1 MDISVGHVSLRFPLD
16 LTLDDVKI
24 IKDNDSIPSLRDT
37 IADASKIFVDIQLR
51 PLVDKKIEV
60 DALGFE
66 KLRLNTDGLI
76 GDLRVK
82 GNVEKL
88 DLECHGVDLKESL
101 ANVNAARLDS
111 ACLEICLADTVPPD
125 TTESTNDWKV
135 KVEKLQLNKTRLSIH
150 LPGDTLQMGGYLSS
164 LEGENGYFDFGKGE
178 YKISKIDLK
187 SDELR
192 YDNKYSPTVSG
203 LDTNHLNA
211 TDIVLGVDSVSYSH
225 DGLNVSIR
233 TCSFK
238 EKSGIQVDELRGH
251 LELDSVSLKLPDAY
265 LKTPDSKMSANFDL
279 DLNTFDAKNPGKLNA
294 DIDGYFGKQDLMR
307 FMGDMPSDFIRKWPN
322 QPLAIKGKARG
333 NMNRME
339 FKGLNVSLPSAF
351 QLTGDGYVAQLND
364 IDHLKRSLEETGI
377 CYFHAPLF
385 AYGMKFVGPT
395 RKALTIP
402 TCFNLLGPLVNPC
415 HPKNSLH
422 GAANQSQL
430 RLYTNLHQ
438 RIGDNFG
445 VITSYDGY
453 DEISLTSGFK
463 ICTNNFEKVLT
474 PVDLG
479 LKYIEQSDIYG
490 GETPED
496 AMKIF
501 DAVLEGTSTEAQKN
515 VVIANAACGI
525 SIMDRNISMAD
536 SVAMAR
542 ESLDSGKALQVFK
555 KFVEVN
561 S

>member
-1 MDISVGHVSLRFPLD
+1 MKQYLLKLIDGNT
-16 LTLDDVKI
+16 LTQEETHQIMLNIVKEQYNVQQVAALLMAMQTRDV
-24 IKDNDSIPSLRDT
+24 T
-37 IADASKIFVDIQLR
+37 
-51 PLVDKKIEV
+51 
-60 DALGFE
+60 
-66 KLRLNTDGLI
+66 
-76 GDLRVK
+76 
-82 GNVEKL
+82 
-88 DLECHGVDLKESL
+88 
-101 ANVNAARLDS
+101 
-111 ACLEICLADTVPPD
+111 
-125 TTESTNDWKV
+125 
-135 KVEKLQLNKTRLSIH
+135 
-150 LPGDTLQMGGYLSS
+150 
-164 LEGENGYFDFGKGE
+164 
-178 YKISKIDLK
+178 
-187 SDELR
+187 
-192 YDNKYSPTVSG
+192 
-203 LDTNHLNA
+203 
-211 TDIVLGVDSVSYSH
+211 
-225 DGLNVSIR
+225 
-233 TCSFK
+233 
-238 EKSGIQVDELRGH
+238 VDELLGFRQGL
-251 LELDSVSLKLPDAY
+251 LETGKYLDFSDYNTLDIVGTGGDGKNTFNISTCSAFVIAGAGYKVTKHGNGGSSSVSGA
-265 LKTPDSKMSANFDL
+265 S
-279 DLNTFDAKNPGKLNA
+279 
-294 DIDGYFGKQDLMR
+294 
-307 FMGDMPSDFIRKWPN
+307 
-322 QPLAIKGKARG
+322 
-333 NMNRME
+333 
-339 FKGLNVSLPSAF
+339 NVLQGHGVKF
-351 QLTGDGYVAQLND
+351 TDD

-422 GAANQSQL
+422 GTANQSQL

-525 SIMDRNISMAD
+525 SIMNRNISMAD

-542 ESLDSGKALQVFK
+542 ESLESGKALQVFK

>member
-1 MDISVGHVSLRFPLD
+1 MKQYLLKLIDGNT
-16 LTLDDVKI
+16 LTQEETHQIMLNIVKEQY
-24 IKDNDSIPSLRDT
+24 NVQQV
-37 IADASKIFVDIQLR
+37 A
-51 PLVDKKIEV
+51 
-60 DALGFE
+60 AL
-66 KLRLNTDGLI
+66 LMAMQTR
-76 GDLRVK
+76 
-82 GNVEKL
+82 
-88 DLECHGVDLKESL
+88 GV
-101 ANVNAARLDS
+101 
-111 ACLEICLADTVPPD
+111 T
-125 TTESTNDWKV
+125 
-135 KVEKLQLNKTRLSIH
+135 
-150 LPGDTLQMGGYLSS
+150 
-164 LEGENGYFDFGKGE
+164 
-178 YKISKIDLK
+178 
-187 SDELR
+187 
-192 YDNKYSPTVSG
+192 
-203 LDTNHLNA
+203 
-211 TDIVLGVDSVSYSH
+211 
-225 DGLNVSIR
+225 
-233 TCSFK
+233 
-238 EKSGIQVDELRGH
+238 VDELLGFRQGL
-251 LELDSVSLKLPDAY
+251 LETGKYLDFSDYNTLDIVGTGGDGKNTFNISTCSAFVIAGAGYKVTKHGNGGSSSVSGA
-265 LKTPDSKMSANFDL
+265 S
-279 DLNTFDAKNPGKLNA
+279 
-294 DIDGYFGKQDLMR
+294 
-307 FMGDMPSDFIRKWPN
+307 
-322 QPLAIKGKARG
+322 
-333 NMNRME
+333 
-339 FKGLNVSLPSAF
+339 NVLQGHGVKF
-351 QLTGDGYVAQLND
+351 TDD

-422 GAANQSQL
+422 GTANQSQL

-536 SVAMAR
+536 SVAIAR
-542 ESLDSGKALQVFK
+542 ESLESGKALQVFK

>member
-1 MDISVGHVSLRFPLD
+1 MKQYLLKLIDGNT
-16 LTLDDVKI
+16 LTQEETHQIMLNIVKEQY
-24 IKDNDSIPSLRDT
+24 NVQQV
-37 IADASKIFVDIQLR
+37 A
-51 PLVDKKIEV
+51 
-60 DALGFE
+60 AL
-66 KLRLNTDGLI
+66 LMAMQIR
-76 GDLRVK
+76 
-82 GNVEKL
+82 
-88 DLECHGVDLKESL
+88 GV
-101 ANVNAARLDS
+101 
-111 ACLEICLADTVPPD
+111 T
-125 TTESTNDWKV
+125 
-135 KVEKLQLNKTRLSIH
+135 
-150 LPGDTLQMGGYLSS
+150 
-164 LEGENGYFDFGKGE
+164 
-178 YKISKIDLK
+178 
-187 SDELR
+187 
-192 YDNKYSPTVSG
+192 
-203 LDTNHLNA
+203 
-211 TDIVLGVDSVSYSH
+211 
-225 DGLNVSIR
+225 
-233 TCSFK
+233 
-238 EKSGIQVDELRGH
+238 VDELLGFRQGL
-251 LELDSVSLKLPDAY
+251 LETGKYLDFSDYNTLDIVGTGGDGKNTFNISTCSAFVIAGAGYKVTKHGNGGSSSVSGA
-265 LKTPDSKMSANFDL
+265 S
-279 DLNTFDAKNPGKLNA
+279 
-294 DIDGYFGKQDLMR
+294 
-307 FMGDMPSDFIRKWPN
+307 
-322 QPLAIKGKARG
+322 
-333 NMNRME
+333 
-339 FKGLNVSLPSAF
+339 NVLQGHGVKF
-351 QLTGDGYVAQLND
+351 TDD
-364 IDHLKRSLEETGI
+364 IDHLKHSLEETGI

-422 GAANQSQL
+422 GTANQSQL

-542 ESLDSGKALQVFK
+542 ESLESGKALQVFK
-555 KFVEVN
+555 KFVEIN